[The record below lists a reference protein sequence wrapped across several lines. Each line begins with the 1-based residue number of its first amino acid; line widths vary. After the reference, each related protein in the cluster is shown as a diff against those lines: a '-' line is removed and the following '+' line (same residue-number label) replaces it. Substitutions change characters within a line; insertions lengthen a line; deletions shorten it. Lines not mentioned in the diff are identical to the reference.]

1 MTIIETSQ
9 RDSQAVTKV
18 VRVRQHHDSGAMSNC
33 ASCFEQAFIIKR
45 KSLPFDSLDDVE
57 QFSPTY
63 WTCCTIHI
71 LPDTKA
77 PTLTTMAANS
87 SSVSSILEDISSAG
101 KGLETNEAGSREAL
115 IERSRALIATLEITS
130 EFIQNKFWSEVSL
143 MNNRK
148 TVS

>member
-1 MTIIETSQ
+1 M
-9 RDSQAVTKV
+9 
-18 VRVRQHHDSGAMSNC
+18 
-33 ASCFEQAFIIKR
+33 
-45 KSLPFDSLDDVE
+45 PFDSLDDVE

-63 WTCCTIHI
+63 CTCCTIHI

-77 PTLTTMAANS
+77 PTPTTMAANF

-130 EFIQNKFWSEVSL
+130 EFIQNKFWSEVSEPDEL
-143 MNNRK
+143 
-148 TVS
+148 

>member
-9 RDSQAVTKV
+9 RDSQAVTKLV
-18 VRVRQHHDSGAMSNC
+18 KERQRYDSGAMSNC
-33 ASCFEQAFIIKR
+33 ASSFEQAFIK

-57 QFSPTY
+57 HFSPAY
-63 WTCCTIHI
+63 CTCCTIHI
-71 LPDTKA
+71 LLDTKA
-77 PTLTTMAANS
+77 PTPTTMAAKF

-101 KGLETNEAGSREAL
+101 KGFETNETGSREAL
-115 IERSRALIATLEITS
+115 IERSRALITTLEITS

-143 MNNRK
+143 MNYRK